1 VPAAGRDERIR
12 VLCVDDHPLL
22 REGIAATINGQSDMT
37 LIAEAA
43 TGREAI
49 EAFRT
54 HRPDVVLMDIR
65 LPDMS
70 GIDATIAIRV
80 EFPDARIVV
89 VTTFEG
95 DSDAQRALQA
105 GARAYLLK
113 SMVRKDLVETIRL
126 VHAGKIRVASSVAAR
141 LAEHLTDDQLTPREI
156 EVLELVATG
165 HRNRQIAAR
174 LTITEE
180 TVKVHVK
187 NVIAKLGANDR
198 THAVTIALQ
207 RGIIRL

>member
-1 VPAAGRDERIR
+1 
-12 VLCVDDHPLL
+12 
-22 REGIAATINGQSDMT
+22 
-37 LIAEAA
+37 
-43 TGREAI
+43 
-49 EAFRT
+49 
-54 HRPDVVLMDIR
+54 MDIR

-70 GIDATIAIRV
+70 GIDALIAIRG
-80 EFPDARIVV
+80 EFPEARIIV

-95 DSDAQRALQA
+95 DVDLQRALQA

-113 SMVRKDLVETIRL
+113 SMMRKELVETIRL
-126 VHAGKIRVASSVAAR
+126 VHAGKTRVASSVAAG
-141 LAEHLTDDQLTPREI
+141 LAEHFADDQLTPREI

-165 HRNRQIAAR
+165 NRNRDIAAR
-174 LTITEE
+174 LSIAEE

-198 THAVTIALQ
+198 THAVTIAVR

>member
-1 VPAAGRDERIR
+1 VPAAGRDDRIR

-22 REGIAATINGQSDMT
+22 REGIAATVNGQSDMT
-37 LIAEAA
+37 LVAEAE

-80 EFPDARIVV
+80 EFPDARVVV

-126 VHAGKIRVASSVAAR
+126 VHAGKMRVASSVAAR
-141 LAEHLTDDQLTPREI
+141 LAEHLTDDQLTSREI

-165 HRNRQIAAR
+165 HRNRQVAAR
-174 LTITEE
+174 LSITEE

>member
-1 VPAAGRDERIR
+1 MATPTEPIR

-22 REGIAATINGQSDMT
+22 RDGIAATIGGQPDMR
-37 LIAEAA
+37 LVAEAA
-43 TGREAI
+43 TGQESIAC
-49 EAFRT
+49 FRA

-70 GIDATIAIRV
+70 GIDALIAIRG
-80 EFPDARIVV
+80 EFPEARIIV

-95 DSDAQRALQA
+95 DVDLQRALQA

-113 SMVRKDLVETIRL
+113 SMMRKELVETIRL
-126 VHAGKIRVASSVAAR
+126 VHAGKTRVASSVAAG
-141 LAEHLTDDQLTPREI
+141 LAEHFADDQLTPREI

-165 HRNRQIAAR
+165 NRNRDIAAR
-174 LTITEE
+174 LSIAEE

-198 THAVTIALQ
+198 THAVTIAVR